1 MFLKYNYTHISFK
14 SQGGKGILMCSVY
27 SRFPLA
33 NDADLPVYRCGFC
46 DEGIC
51 EGERYYKVGVTY
63 FHEECLRD
71 NYCNAELLKL
81 FGATPRVATRDEISL
96 RVVGVINGR

>member
-14 SQGGKGILMCSVY
+14 SQGGNGILMCSIRSCFSHAKDIDTPVY
-27 SRFPLA
+27 S
-33 NDADLPVYRCGFC
+33 CSFC

-51 EGERYYKVGVTY
+51 EGERYYKVGVSY

-81 FGATPRVATRDEISL
+81 FGATPRVATKEEISL
-96 RVVGVINGR
+96 CVVGVTNGR